1 MANEENKGYKEFM
14 EFVESAT
21 KEQIMDGIYRVI
33 PQMCTEDTW
42 AEFKERLDNLTDTL
56 NYMSQWNRVCEL
68 LQECKEKWNKYSSEL
83 YTYEDYLKIRKFREQ
98 YDSEGGKK
106 GTGFSFPEYLPGEA
120 KGISDKIINSSR
132 KKREMPIPP
141 SDFYETMETSVYK
154 GYKQDKIE
162 MRGDRAEMSDFP
174 LYLNMVAGG
183 LDCRDQAIGGFS
195 FVVKIYAVPVVEII
209 G

>member
-1 MANEENKGYKEFM
+1 MNF
-14 EFVESAT
+14 FW
-21 KEQIMDGIYRVI
+21 QIIQLSHQIITGGSII
-33 PQMCTEDTW
+33 
-42 AEFKERLDNLTDTL
+42 FK
-56 NYMSQWNRVCEL
+56 
-68 LQECKEKWNKYSSEL
+68 
-83 YTYEDYLKIRKFREQ
+83 
-98 YDSEGGKK
+98 
-106 GTGFSFPEYLPGEA
+106 
-120 KGISDKIINSSR
+120 
-132 KKREMPIPP
+132 
-141 SDFYETMETSVYK
+141 TSVYK